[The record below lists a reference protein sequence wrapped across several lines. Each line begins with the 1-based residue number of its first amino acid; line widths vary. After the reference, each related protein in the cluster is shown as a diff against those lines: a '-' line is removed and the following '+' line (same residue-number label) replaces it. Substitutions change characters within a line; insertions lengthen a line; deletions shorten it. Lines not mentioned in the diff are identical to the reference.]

1 MLPSAW
7 RPVNRT
13 DLVRLGS
20 AHDGGYIVAAAS
32 VDAAELLISMG
43 LNDDWSF
50 EADFRARRGAKVIC
64 YDHSVD
70 SHFWKHYAIAPL
82 IRLRTRGLRK
92 YLQYR
97 KFFSGDGAI
106 HKLQMI
112 GYDQLGAISL
122 GTILREN
129 PEGEVFLK
137 VDIEGAEYRVFDDIL
152 AHQERITGIAIEV
165 HDLDLH
171 RTRFEKFLAG
181 LTRFQIVSLH
191 ANNYSGVDKSGDPL
205 VLEMALARDDL
216 VAVDRSL
223 PPPAH
228 RPNSPTNP
236 DLELRF
242 DA

>member
-7 RPVNRT
+7 RPVFRP

-20 AHDGGYIVAAAS
+20 THDGGYVVAAAS
-32 VDAAELLISMG
+32 VDAAELLVSMG

-50 EADFRARRGAKVIC
+50 EADFRARSGARVIC

-82 IRLRTRGLRK
+82 MRLRTRGLRK

-97 KFFSGDGAI
+97 KFFSGDGAT
-106 HKLQMI
+106 HEQRMI

-122 GTILREN
+122 ATILRDN
-129 PEGEVFLK
+129 PDKQVFLK
-137 VDIEGAEYRVFDDIL
+137 IDIEGAEYRVFDDIVDN
-152 AHQERITGIAIEV
+152 QDRITGIAMEA

-171 RTRFEKFLAG
+171 RARLEEFLTRLTRFE
-181 LTRFQIVSLH
+181 IVSLH
-191 ANNYSGVDKSGDPL
+191 ANNYSGVDKAGDPL
-205 VLEMALARDDL
+205 VLELALVRDDL
-216 VAVDRSL
+216 IPTGPSL

-236 DLELRF
+236 DLELCF
-242 DA
+242 DS